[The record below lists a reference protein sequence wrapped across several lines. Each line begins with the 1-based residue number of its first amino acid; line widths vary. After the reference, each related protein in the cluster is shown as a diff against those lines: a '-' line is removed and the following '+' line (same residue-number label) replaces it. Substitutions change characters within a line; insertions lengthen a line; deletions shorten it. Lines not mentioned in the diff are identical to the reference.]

1 MFFKGEVPFV
11 RLLFP
16 LIIGI
21 LVAYTFADPL
31 IYSWRFGLIYI
42 LFGSYLI
49 GLLAY
54 KKYKLFRWGWFF
66 GLLIHFYLIL
76 LAYELTVHFSGRFD
90 PSHFSAFKSETLVV
104 KIINEPKLSSGII
117 RFESEVIAVYSK
129 KRIQNTNGKLLI
141 ALKLDTLKA
150 IQVNYGDIFLIP
162 ANYQEVESSY
172 NPGEFDFKS
181 YLKDKQ
187 IYFQIF
193 LQADEVKRV
202 SQNTGNPFISFAL
215 TLRKDL
221 VKKFSRYI
229 PDQEASSMAS
239 TLILGY
245 RADLSKDIIE
255 AYSKTGTMHVLS
267 VSGMHV
273 GIVFLVLSILLKP
286 MNRSKNLILLRAI
299 IIIAVIWFYS
309 LLTGFSPSV
318 CRSALMLSFVVLG
331 KAMNKNQNTYNLI
344 AISAFFLLLYDPY
357 YLFDVGFQLSYVA
370 VIGLVYFHP
379 LIFNVLYIENKLL
392 EHIWSYCALSLAAQ
406 LATFPLSVY
415 YFHQFPVYFLLSNLL
430 IVLPIAFIMYAGIAF
445 LIIPYPLIIQ
455 PLGKFLNWLINFTNN
470 ILYKIEHLPFSAMEG
485 IWVSTFEYML
495 ISSLVISCV
504 LWQLFRNKIIIW
516 LSFSIGIILAFSLS
530 MKSIKNFNRHEL
542 IFYSL
547 RKNTA
552 IAYLF
557 KGQSIIITDL
567 KPSDKL
573 ITYSIKPSISMSG
586 IKESLFFDPEQQF
599 SGSNYWSDSDFM
611 QFGNFR
617 ILRWRNE
624 FNKLVLNKRIAVDLL
639 LLSKGSTQGLRY
651 MSEIV
656 DFKSIII
663 DSSNPEYKIEAW
675 LSEAK
680 SLKISCIS
688 LKKYPAYIV
697 KLE

>member
-16 LIIGI
+16 LIVGI
-21 LVAYTFADPL
+21 LVGYTFAHPL
-31 IYSWRFGLIYI
+31 IYSWGFSLMYI
-42 LFGSYLI
+42 LFGSFLI
-49 GLLAY
+49 VLIAY
-54 KKYKLFRWGWFF
+54 KKYKLFRWGWLF
-66 GLLIHFYLIL
+66 GLLIHFYLVI
-76 LAYELTVHFSGRFD
+76 LAYDLTVHFSGRYD
-90 PSHFSAFKSETLVV
+90 PNRFSAFKSESLFV
-104 KIINEPKLSSGII
+104 KIINEPKLSTDIV

-141 ALKLDTLKA
+141 ALKLDSLKA
-150 IQVNYGDIFLIP
+150 IEINYGDIFLIP
-162 ANYQEVESSY
+162 ANYQNVEPSY
-172 NPGEFDFKS
+172 NPGEFNYKS

-193 LQADEVKRV
+193 VQAVEVKRV
-202 SQNTGNPFISFAL
+202 SQNVGNSLISFAL

-221 VKKFSRYI
+221 VKKFIRYI

-239 TLILGY
+239 TLILGH
-245 RADLSKDIIE
+245 RADLSKDLIE

-273 GIVFLVLSILLKP
+273 GIVFLVLSVLLKP

-299 IIIAVIWFYS
+299 IIIAVIGFYA

-357 YLFDVGFQLSYVA
+357 YLFDVGFQLSYLA
-370 VIGLVYFHP
+370 VVGLVYFHP
-379 LIFNVLYIENKLL
+379 IIFNVLYIKYKLL
-392 EHIWSYCALSLAAQ
+392 EHLWSYCALSIAAQ
-406 LATFPLSVY
+406 LATFPLSIY

-445 LIIPYPLIIQ
+445 LIIPYSIIIQ

-470 ILYKIEHLPFSAMEG
+470 ILYQIEQLPFSAMEG
-485 IWVSTFEYML
+485 IWISTFEYML
-495 ISSLVISCV
+495 ISFLVILYV
-504 LWQLFRNKIIIW
+504 FWQLFRNKIIIW

-530 MKSIKNFNRHEL
+530 IKSIENFKKHEL

-557 KGQSIIITDL
+557 KGKSIVITDV
-567 KPSDKL
+567 KPSEQL

-624 FNKLVLNKRIAVDLL
+624 FNMLVLNKRIVVDLL
-639 LLSKGSTQGLRY
+639 LLSKGSAQELRNIR
-651 MSEIV
+651 ELV
-656 DFKSIII
+656 DFKSVIIE
-663 DSSNPEYKIEAW
+663 SSNPEYKIEAW

-680 SLKISCIS
+680 RLKISCIS
-688 LKKYPAYIV
+688 LKKFPAYIV

>member
-1 MFFKGEVPFV
+1 MFFNGEVPFV

-49 GLLAY
+49 LLLAY
-54 KKYKLFRWGWFF
+54 KKYKLFRWGWLF
-66 GLLIHFYLIL
+66 GILIHFYLVI

-90 PSHFSAFKSETLVV
+90 PSHFSALKSETLLV
-104 KIINEPKLSSGII
+104 KIINEPKLTSGII
-117 RFESEVIAVYSK
+117 RFESEVIAVYSE
-129 KRIQNTNGKLLI
+129 KRIQNSNGKLLI
-141 ALKLDTLKA
+141 ALKLDTFKV
-150 IQVNYGDIFLIP
+150 IEVNYGDLFLIP
-162 ANYQEVESSY
+162 ANYQEVEPSY

-181 YLKDKQ
+181 YLEDKQ

-193 LQADEVKRV
+193 LQAEEGKRV
-202 SQNTGNPFISFAL
+202 FQNAGNPLISFAL

-221 VKKFSRYI
+221 VKKFTRFL

-245 RADLSKDIIE
+245 RVDLNKDLIE

-273 GIVFLVLSILLKP
+273 GIVFLVLSFLLKQ
-286 MNRSKNLILLRAI
+286 MARSKNLILLRAI

-357 YLFDVGFQLSYVA
+357 YLFDVGFQLSYLAVA
-370 VIGLVYFHP
+370 GLVYFHP
-379 LIFNVLYIENKLL
+379 IIYNTFYIKNKLL
-392 EHIWSYCALSLAAQ
+392 EHVWSYCALSIAAQ
-406 LATFPLSVY
+406 LATFPLSIY

-430 IVLPIAFIMYAGIAF
+430 IVLPVAFIMYAGIAF
-445 LIIPYPLIIQ
+445 LIIPYSLIIQ
-455 PLGKFLNWLINFTNN
+455 PLGKFLNWLINFTND
-470 ILYKIEHLPFSAMEG
+470 ILYKIEQLPFSVLEG
-485 IWVSTFEYML
+485 LWVSGFEYLL
-495 ISSLVISCV
+495 ISSLIILFVF
-504 LWQLFRNKIIIW
+504 WQSFRNKFLIW
-516 LSFSIGIILAFSLS
+516 LSFFIGIILAFSLS
-530 MKSIKNFNRHEL
+530 IKSIENFKRHEL

-557 KGQSIIITDL
+557 KGRSIIITDIN
-567 KPSDKL
+567 PSDKL
-573 ITYSIKPSISMSG
+573 YTYSIKPSISMSG
-586 IKESLFFDPEQQF
+586 IEESLVFDPEQQF
-599 SGSNYWSDSDFM
+599 SGSYYWSDSDFM

-624 FNKLVLNKRIAVDLL
+624 FNKLFLNKRIEVDIL
-639 LLSKGSTQGLRY
+639 LLSKGSAQELRY
-651 MSEIV
+651 ISEMV

-675 LSEAK
+675 QNEAK

>member
-1 MFFKGEVPFV
+1 MFFNGEVPFV

-49 GLLAY
+49 LLLAY
-54 KKYKLFRWGWFF
+54 KKYKLFRWGWLF
-66 GLLIHFYLIL
+66 GILIHFYLVI

-90 PSHFSAFKSETLVV
+90 PSHFSALKSETLLV
-104 KIINEPKLSSGII
+104 KIINEPKLTSGII
-117 RFESEVIAVYSK
+117 RFESEVIAVYSE
-129 KRIQNTNGKLLI
+129 KRIQNSNGKLLI
-141 ALKLDTLKA
+141 ALKLDTFKV
-150 IQVNYGDIFLIP
+150 IEVNYGDLFLIP
-162 ANYQEVESSY
+162 ANYQEVEPSY

-181 YLKDKQ
+181 YLEDKQ

-193 LQADEVKRV
+193 LQAEEGKRV
-202 SQNTGNPFISFAL
+202 FQNAGNPLISFAL

-221 VKKFSRYI
+221 VKKFTRFL

-245 RADLSKDIIE
+245 RVDLNKDLIE

-273 GIVFLVLSILLKP
+273 GIVFLVLSFLLKP
-286 MNRSKNLILLRAI
+286 MDRSKNLILLRAI

-357 YLFDVGFQLSYVA
+357 YLFDVGFQLSYLAVA
-370 VIGLVYFHP
+370 GLVYFHP
-379 LIFNVLYIENKLL
+379 IIYNTFYIKNKLL
-392 EHIWSYCALSLAAQ
+392 EHVWSYCALSIAAQ
-406 LATFPLSVY
+406 LATFPLSIY

-430 IVLPIAFIMYAGIAF
+430 IVLPVAFIMYAGIAF
-445 LIIPYPLIIQ
+445 LIIPYSLIIQ
-455 PLGKFLNWLINFTNN
+455 PLGKFLNWLINFTND
-470 ILYKIEHLPFSAMEG
+470 ILYKIEQLPFSVLEG
-485 IWVSTFEYML
+485 LWVSGFEYLL
-495 ISSLVISCV
+495 ISSLIILFVF
-504 LWQLFRNKIIIW
+504 WQSFRNKFLIW
-516 LSFSIGIILAFSLS
+516 LSFFIGIILAFSLS
-530 MKSIKNFNRHEL
+530 IKSIENFKRHEL

-557 KGQSIIITDL
+557 KGRSIIITDIN
-567 KPSDKL
+567 PSDKL
-573 ITYSIKPSISMSG
+573 YTYSIKPSISMSG
-586 IKESLFFDPEQQF
+586 IEESLVFDPEQQF
-599 SGSNYWSDSDFM
+599 SGSYYWSDSDFM

-624 FNKLVLNKRIAVDLL
+624 FNKLFLNKRIEVDIL
-639 LLSKGSTQGLRY
+639 LLSKGSAQELRY
-651 MSEIV
+651 ISEMV

-675 LSEAK
+675 QNEAK

>member
-49 GLLAY
+49 LLLAY
-54 KKYKLFRWGWFF
+54 KKYKLFRWGWLF
-66 GLLIHFYLIL
+66 GILIHFYLVI

-90 PSHFSAFKSETLVV
+90 PSHFSALKSETLLV
-104 KIINEPKLSSGII
+104 KIINEPKLTSGII
-117 RFESEVIAVYSK
+117 RFESEVIAVYSE
-129 KRIQNTNGKLLI
+129 KRIQNSNGKLLI
-141 ALKLDTLKA
+141 ALKLDTLKVIEA
-150 IQVNYGDIFLIP
+150 NYGDIFLIP
-162 ANYQEVESSY
+162 ANYQEVEPSN

-181 YLKDKQ
+181 YLEDKQ

-193 LQADEVKRV
+193 LQADEGKRV
-202 SQNTGNPFISFAL
+202 FQNAGNPLISFAL

-221 VKKFSRYI
+221 VKKFTRFL

-245 RADLSKDIIE
+245 RVDLNKDLIE

-273 GIVFLVLSILLKP
+273 GIVFLVLSFLLKQ
-286 MNRSKNLILLRAI
+286 MARSKNLILLRAI

-357 YLFDVGFQLSYVA
+357 YLFDVGFQLSYLAVA
-370 VIGLVYFHP
+370 GLVYFHP
-379 LIFNVLYIENKLL
+379 IIYNTFYIKNKLL
-392 EHIWSYCALSLAAQ
+392 EHVWSYCALSIAAQ
-406 LATFPLSVY
+406 LATFPLSIY

-430 IVLPIAFIMYAGIAF
+430 IVLPVAFIMYAGIAF
-445 LIIPYPLIIQ
+445 LIIPYSLIIQ
-455 PLGKFLNWLINFTNN
+455 PLGKFLNWLINFTND
-470 ILYKIEHLPFSAMEG
+470 ILYKIEQLPFSVLEG
-485 IWVSTFEYML
+485 LWVSGFEYLL
-495 ISSLVISCV
+495 ISSLIILFVF
-504 LWQLFRNKIIIW
+504 WQSFRNKFLIW
-516 LSFSIGIILAFSLS
+516 LSFFIGIILAFSLS
-530 MKSIKNFNRHEL
+530 IKSIENFKRHEL

-557 KGQSIIITDL
+557 KGRSIIITDIN
-567 KPSDKL
+567 PSDKL
-573 ITYSIKPSISMSG
+573 YTYSIKPSISMSG
-586 IKESLFFDPEQQF
+586 IEESLVFDPEQQF
-599 SGSNYWSDSDFM
+599 SGSYYWSDSDFM

-624 FNKLVLNKRIAVDLL
+624 FNKLFLNKRIEVDIL
-639 LLSKGSTQGLRY
+639 LLSKGSAQELRY
-651 MSEIV
+651 ISEMV

-675 LSEAK
+675 QNEAK

>member
-31 IYSWRFGLIYI
+31 IYSWGFGLINL
-42 LFGSYLI
+42 LFGSFLI

-54 KKYKLFRWGWFF
+54 KKYKLFRWGWLF

-90 PSHFSAFKSETLVV
+90 PSHFSAIKSETLFV
-104 KIINEPKLSSGII
+104 KIINEPKLSTGIV
-117 RFESEVIAVYSK
+117 RFEAEVIAVFSK

-141 ALKLDTLKA
+141 AMKLDPLNA
-150 IQVNYGDIFLIP
+150 IDVNYGDIFLIP
-162 ANYQEVESSY
+162 ANYQEIEPSY

-193 LQADEVKRV
+193 LQADDLKRV

-215 TLRKDL
+215 KLRKDL
-221 VKKFSRYI
+221 VKKFNGYI
-229 PDQEASSMAS
+229 PDQEASSMAA

-245 RADLSKDIIE
+245 RADLNKDLIE

-273 GIVFLVLSILLKP
+273 GIVFLVLSFLLKP
-286 MNRSKNLILLRAI
+286 MSRSKKLILLRAI

-344 AISAFFLLLYDPY
+344 AISAFLLLLYDPY
-357 YLFDVGFQLSYVA
+357 YLFDVGFQLSYLA

-379 LIFNVLYIENKLL
+379 IIFNVLYIKNKLL
-392 EHIWSYCALSLAAQ
+392 EHIWSYCALSIAAQ

-430 IVLPIAFIMYAGIAF
+430 IVLPVALIMYAGIAF

-455 PLGKFLNWLINFTNN
+455 PLGKFLNWLINFTND
-470 ILYKIEHLPFSAMEG
+470 ILYKIEQLPFSAMEG

-495 ISSLVISCV
+495 MSSLVILFV
-504 LWQLFRNKIIIW
+504 FWQLFRNKVIIW
-516 LSFSIGIILAFSLS
+516 LSISSGLILAFSLS
-530 MKSIKNFNRHEL
+530 MKSIENFNKHEL

-557 KGQSIIITDL
+557 NGKSIVITDL

-573 ITYSIKPSISMSG
+573 YTYSIKPSILMCG
-586 IKESLFFDPEQQF
+586 IEENFINDPEQQF
-599 SGSNYWSDSDFM
+599 SGTTYWSDSDFM

-617 ILRWRNE
+617 ILRWN
-624 FNKLVLNKRIAVDLL
+624 NDLNKFNVNKKITVDLL
-639 LLSKGSTQGLRY
+639 LLSKGSTQRLRFI
-651 MSEIV
+651 SEMV
-656 DFKSIII
+656 DFKSVII
-663 DSSNPEYKIEAW
+663 DSSNPEYQIEAW
-675 LSEAK
+675 LREAK
-680 SLKISCIS
+680 RLKISCIS
-688 LKKYPAYIV
+688 LKKFPAYIV